1 MTTPLSR
8 ELVDPTSVG
17 IHAGRLRI
25 LVERVREDV
34 ENGPLPSA
42 QIAVAKGGRLVASE
56 AFGATTPMTRYVT
69 QSAGRPLLAA
79 CIWKLMSDGL
89 LDIDERV
96 ADVIPEF
103 GTNGKD
109 VVTYR
114 QVLTHTSG
122 FPMAPIRYPDMKDP
136 QRRREWMA
144 RWRLTF
150 EPGSEIRYHL
160 TSVGWVLSETIAERS
175 GLSLRDY
182 LATVVSEPLGLDLE
196 VGVPV
201 EKQAATVAPI
211 LPLTGT
217 PENFEVDPWGPWFF
231 RDPEVLAAGEPSHT
245 ICATATDVVLLFQS
259 MYHTDLFDPKVIEL
273 ATSTVVEMPLE
284 GGYGDRPG
292 SNGMARMGLFVRFDG
307 PLTAS
312 RSTWGH
318 SGAPSSFSWHD
329 PEADLSV
336 AFYTNGYPAAG
347 YDRGR
352 AGRNRS
358 MIISALGGDL
368 IDD

>member
-1 MTTPLSR
+1 VTSPLPR
-8 ELVDPTSVG
+8 QLAAPASVG
-17 IHAGRLRI
+17 IHPGRLRLLI
-25 LVERVREDV
+25 ERVREDV

-42 QIAVAKGGRLVASE
+42 QIAVAKDGRLVAFES
-56 AFGATTPMTRYVT
+56 FGDTIPATRYVT

-79 CIWKLMSDGL
+79 CVWKLMSDGL

-114 QVLTHTSG
+114 QVLTHTGG
-122 FPMAPIRYPDMKDP
+122 FPMAPIRYPDMVDP
-136 QRRREWMA
+136 RLRREWMA
-144 RWRLTF
+144 KWRLTF
-150 EPGSEIRYHL
+150 EPGTEVQYHL
-160 TSVGWVLSETIAERS
+160 TSAAWVMADTITARTD
-175 GLSLRDY
+175 LTLRDY
-182 LATVVSEPLGLDLE
+182 IATVINPPLGLDIE

-201 EKQAATVAPI
+201 EQQAATVAPI
-211 LPLTGT
+211 LPLVGT
-217 PENFEVDPWGPWFF
+217 PPDFEVDPWGPWFF

-245 ICATATDVVLLFQS
+245 ICATAADVVLLFQS
-259 MYHTDLFDPKVIEL
+259 IYHTDLFDPEVIEQ
-273 ATSTVVEMPLE
+273 ATSAVVELPLK

-292 SNGMARMGLFVRFDG
+292 SAGMARMGLFVRFDG
-307 PLTAS
+307 PPTAS
-312 RSTWGH
+312 PSTWGH

-336 AFYTNGYPAAG
+336 AFYNNGYPAAG

-358 MIISALGGDL
+358 MIISALAADIVDG
-368 IDD
+368 